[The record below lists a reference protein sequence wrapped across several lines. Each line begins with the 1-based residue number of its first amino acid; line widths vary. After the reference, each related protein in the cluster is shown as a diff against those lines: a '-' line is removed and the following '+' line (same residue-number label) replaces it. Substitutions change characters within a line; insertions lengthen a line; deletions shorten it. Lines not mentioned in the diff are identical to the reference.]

1 MALLGVL
8 AYIYFL
14 RKEDYLIDEAV
25 ALLIQK
31 HKRPKSR
38 NDGIPEMA

>member
-31 HKRPKSR
+31 YKQPKS
-38 NDGIPEMA
+38 

>member
-25 ALLIQK
+25 ALLIKK
-31 HKRPKSR
+31 HILHKSR